1 MKMCSMYVDKKRWRN
16 ITLLTSAKGH
26 ISGLFNPQPACP
38 LGSLGFEVMFT
49 ALKSTR
55 LTCTC
60 SLLQI
65 QRYKDILLV
74 LFSFLIQAF
83 FIFCIYAES
92 QSCLQLQ
99 YPNLQNQI
107 LGLEQLKLHKEKE
120 IYKNCCHYAAESI
133 TLLLTQNPWVKDASL
148 PWQELKLDNYHDHFS
163 FLSCLV
169 FFGRWHQ
176 RPFLFFRTGKKL
188 SQIFAKQAAF
198 RNKKGKLLDILL

>member
-1 MKMCSMYVDKKRWRN
+1 MYVDKKGWRN

-26 ISGLFNPQPACP
+26 ISGLFNPQPACT

-74 LFSFLIQAF
+74 LFSFHIQVF

-92 QSCLQLQ
+92 QSCLQLK
-99 YPNLQNQI
+99 YPNLKNQI
-107 LGLEQLKLHKEKE
+107 LGFQQLKIHKEKE
-120 IYKNCCHYAAESI
+120 IHKNCCHYIAESI
-133 TLLLTQNPWVKDASL
+133 TLLLTQNPWVKDTSL
-148 PWQELKLDNYHDHFS
+148 QLQELKLDNYHVHFS
-163 FLSCLV
+163 LLSCLV
-169 FFGRWHQ
+169 SFGRWHQ
-176 RPFLFFRTGKKL
+176 RPFLFCRTGKKFI
-188 SQIFAKQAAF
+188 QIFARQAAYG
-198 RNKKGKLLDILL
+198 NKRG